1 MIAEKIKNIISNIDV
16 SREMLNE
23 MFTIK
28 EKQAEEEEE
37 MKAKESLSKTPADNT

>member
-28 EKQAEEEEE
+28 EKQAEEEE
-37 MKAKESLSKTPADNT
+37 MKAKESLSKSPADNT